1 MLGMDQPVLKGTFT
15 SGIRSTAARA
25 MRLKGAGPKAQEA
38 DDDAAPVPV
47 ETIEDMREKFFQR
60 RAAHGGIQELRAIP
74 EEVPAGWDP
83 DADWNLRIKSRQWW
97 KERRDPSFLD
107 KLPDA
112 THRLFHAIR
121 VGAVPI
127 VAALLDELGDGAVG
141 GAIDPETGKGWT
153 CLHVAAYRGNL
164 ATCRLLL
171 ARRAPVDARERD
183 GCTPLHLAAAYGRT
197 EGLTRVGDAW
207 RGKPILTPAQIEDVV
222 AYLESLR

>member
-1 MLGMDQPVLKGTFT
+1 MHLTFRLYTKSGYPGVSGLNMLGMDQPVLKGTFT

-38 DDDAAPVPV
+38 DDDAAAVPV

-171 ARRAPVDARERD
+171 ARRGERGFED
-183 GCTPLHLAAAYGRT
+183 LT
-197 EGLTRVGDAW
+197 GLGVQRLDMNRFAK
-207 RGKPILTPAQIEDVV
+207 RFD
-222 AYLESLR
+222 R